1 MIQHILCGESL
12 KLIGSRTNS
21 VELSDI
27 VEIKTRFNKKITG
40 EVESIHYN
48 EIILKVGQK
57 KKYIDLSKIKSITN
71 KTCNQIIEGPY
82 SQKLIMIFNGEIFE
96 KGDKVQFLA
105 KNRSINGVLDIITF
119 FEHRFFTISNLSKN
133 HALLV
138 EEDELSNNKY
148 KELIKIV

>member
-1 MIQHILCGESL
+1 MIQNILCGTSL
-12 KLIGSRTNS
+12 GLLGDRTNG
-21 VELSDI
+21 VEMKDVI
-27 VEIKTRFNKKITG
+27 EVKTKFNKKITG

-48 EIILKVGQK
+48 EIILNVGSK

-105 KNRSINGVLDIITF
+105 KNRSIKGVLDIITF
-119 FEHRFFTISNLSKN
+119 FEHRFFTISNLSNN